1 MRSIRFAV
9 ACWIAWSLQG
19 GVSFAMEDWLDK
31 LSGPGKFRE
40 EFIGYRFVCLSHS
53 RDQTDFGKVP
63 VIDSRTNMP
72 FVEAEG
78 EVHVTW
84 LTPLDRT
91 ATIVWAR
98 APELVKPDVTTP
110 DTLKAYRKRAAA
122 IDCKRDQRL
131 RGYAIVTLHRAVTD
145 NNDLVAGTD
154 DAKNVIIK
162 GFDVGYVSRLS
173 GAIDIGLAIGY
184 NHFSGPAFGSF
195 NKASIT
201 TSLDFA
207 PFAIASDDP
216 RAHLV
221 KLTVGGKMFL
231 GGFEASDFCKP
242 EVARALNPAA
252 SCANTTWR
260 SYGSYEIVPT
270 IGVILDPSLF
280 RK

>member
-1 MRSIRFAV
+1 MKGIRFAV
-9 ACWIAWSLQG
+9 ACAIAWVLQG
-19 GVSFAMEDWLDK
+19 SISFAMEDWLDK

-40 EFIGYRFVCLSHS
+40 EFIGYRFLCLSHS
-53 RDQTDFGKVP
+53 VDQTDFGR
-63 VIDSRTNMP
+63 VIDSRSNMP
-72 FVEAEG
+72 FVEGEG
-78 EVHVTW
+78 EVLATW
-84 LTPLDRT
+84 LTPVDRT
-91 ATIVWAR
+91 ATVVPAG
-98 APELVKPDVTTP
+98 APDLLKPAVTTP
-110 DTLKAYRKRAAA
+110 EALRAYRKQAAA

-131 RGYAIVTLHRAVTD
+131 RGYAIVSVRRAVTD

-154 DAKNVIIK
+154 DAKHVTIK
-162 GFDVGYVSRLS
+162 GFDVGYVSRLT
-173 GAIDIGLAIGY
+173 GAIDIGLAIGL
-184 NHFSGPAFGSF
+184 NRFSGPAFGSF

-207 PFAIASDDP
+207 PFAISSDDP
-216 RAHLV
+216 RAHFV

-260 SYGSYEIVPT
+260 SYGSYEVVPT
-270 IGVILDPSLF
+270 IGVILDPSVF